1 MLRMSGHSADR
12 QASPRELQKGLIDSS
27 PLSGHM
33 MNDTVLLF
41 HGIAR
46 TKKSMAKLAGFLSG
60 HGYRVVNVGYPS
72 TKFSISDLID
82 IVRPEIDGA
91 AKEAGEGRVHFVGY
105 SMGGLVIRA
114 FLTRY
119 RPANL
124 GRVVM
129 VGTPN
134 NGSQIADFLKS
145 WPLYRKVYGPAG
157 QQLITDQTAM
167 AELFGAVDYD
177 LASSPGTGPLTR
189 SLPLSSASGCRM
201 MERCRWRAPAST
213 ARRRISS
220 FRQTTLSCRS
230 TRRCGARHCRF

>member
-1 MLRMSGHSADR
+1 
-12 QASPRELQKGLIDSS
+12 LIDSGA
-27 PLSGHM
+27 LSGQM
-33 MNDTVLLF
+33 MNDTVILF

-46 TKKSMAKLAGFLSG
+46 TKKSMEKLAGFLSG

-72 TKFSISDLID
+72 TRFSISDLVD

-91 AKEAGEGRVHFVGY
+91 ATAAGDGHLHFVGY
-105 SMGGLVIRA
+105 SMGGLIIRA

-134 NGSQIADFLKS
+134 NGSQIADFLKGWS
-145 WPLYRKVYGPAG
+145 LYRKVYGPAG

-167 AELFGAVDYD
+167 AKLFGTVDYELGIIAGNRTID
-177 LASSPGTGPLTR
+177 PVSSLVIGLGVPNDGKVSVESTR
-189 SLPLSSASGCRM
+189 LDGAVAHIVIPANHTFLPVNRTM
-201 MERCRWRAPAST
+201 W
-213 ARRRISS
+213 
-220 FRQTTLSCRS
+220 RQTLSFLKD
-230 TRRCGARHCRF
+230 GRFTI

>member
-1 MLRMSGHSADR
+1 
-12 QASPRELQKGLIDSS
+12 
-27 PLSGHM
+27 

-46 TKKSMAKLAGFLSG
+46 TKKSMEKLASFLSG

-72 TKFSISDLID
+72 TRFSISDLVD
-82 IVRPEIDGA
+82 IIRPEIDDA
-91 AKEAGEGRVHFVGY
+91 VKKAGDGRVHFVGY

-114 FLTRY
+114 FLKSY
-119 RPANL
+119 RPAKL

-167 AELFGAVDYD
+167 TELFG
-177 LASSPGTGPLTR
+177 PL
-189 SLPLSSASGCRM
+189 PKA
-201 MERCRWRAPAST
+201 A
-213 ARRRISS
+213 
-220 FRQTTLSCRS
+220 
-230 TRRCGARHCRF
+230 

>member
-1 MLRMSGHSADR
+1 
-12 QASPRELQKGLIDSS
+12 
-27 PLSGHM
+27 

-46 TKKSMAKLAGFLSG
+46 TKKSMQKLAGFLSG

-72 TKFSISDLID
+72 TRFSISDLVD
-82 IVRPEIDGA
+82 IIRPEIDDA
-91 AKEAGEGRVHFVGY
+91 VKKAGDGRVHFVGY

-114 FLTRY
+114 FLARY
-119 RPANL
+119 RPAKL

-134 NGSQIADFLKS
+134 NGSQIADFLKN

-167 AELFGAVDYD
+167 TELFGTVDYELGIIAGNRTID
-177 LASSPGTGPLTR
+177 PVSSLIIGLRVPNDGKVSVESTR
-189 SLPLSSASGCRM
+189 LDGAAAHIVIPANHTFLPANKTMWS
-201 MERCRWRAPAST
+201 E
-213 ARRRISS
+213 
-220 FRQTTLSCRS
+220 TLSFLQD
-230 TRRCGARHCRF
+230 GRFTS

>member
-1 MLRMSGHSADR
+1 
-12 QASPRELQKGLIDSS
+12 
-27 PLSGHM
+27 

-60 HGYRVVNVGYPS
+60 HGYRIVNIGYPS

-91 AKEAGEGRVHFVGY
+91 AKQAGEGRVHFVGY
-105 SMGGLVIRA
+105 SMGGLIIRA
-114 FLTRY
+114 FLARY

-134 NGSQIADFLKS
+134 NGSQVADFLKG

-167 AELFGAVDYD
+167 TDLFGTVDYELGIIAGNRTID
-177 LASSPGTGPLTR
+177 PVSSLIIGLRVPNDGKVSVESTR
-189 SLPLSSASGCRM
+189 LDGAADHIVIPANHTFLPVNKM
-201 MERCRWRAPAST
+201 MWS
-213 ARRRISS
+213 
-220 FRQTTLSCRS
+220 QTLSFLKD
-230 TRRCGARHCRF
+230 GRFTS

>member
-1 MLRMSGHSADR
+1 
-12 QASPRELQKGLIDSS
+12 
-27 PLSGHM
+27 

-46 TKKSMAKLAGFLSG
+46 TKKSMEKLASFLSG

-72 TKFSISDLID
+72 TRFSISDLVD
-82 IVRPEIDGA
+82 IIRPEIDDA
-91 AKEAGEGRVHFVGY
+91 VKKAGDGRVHFIGY

-134 NGSQIADFLKS
+134 NGSRIADFLKN
-145 WPLYRKVYGPAG
+145 WPLYRRVYGPAG
-157 QQLITDQTAM
+157 QQLVTDQAAM
-167 AELFGAVDYD
+167 TELFGTVDYELGIIAGNRTID
-177 LASSPGTGPLTR
+177 PVSSLIIGLRVPNDGKVSVESTRLDGASAHIVIPANHTF
-189 SLPLSSASGCRM
+189 LPVNKVMWS
-201 MERCRWRAPAST
+201 
-213 ARRRISS
+213 
-220 FRQTTLSCRS
+220 QTLSFLQH
-230 TRRCGARHCRF
+230 GRFTS